1 MSDSKDRMQIAS
13 MSDTRILLAN
23 ECGYQKTDYETK
35 NISGTRI
42 RIYGDQNGRRN
53 GP

>member
-42 RIYGDQNGRRN
+42 RIYGDQNGRRD